1 MSFEVSKI
9 LLAFLVL
16 INPLAAL
23 TIYLDATA
31 DYTRAERRAVARI
44 CAISVFIIMVIFTLT
59 GQYILKGLGISI
71 GAFQVAGGLLV
82 FMIALSLIN
91 NSNKPIKPK
100 VGIEE
105 NAALQTS
112 NKSSIGVVP
121 LAMPMVIGPG
131 GISTVVIYA
140 SSSQTYIH
148 TLSIIAASLIIS
160 IICYLTLR
168 AGNQVSRYLGNTGKR
183 VSAHCLPPPAWRS
196 LKAGRMPRYR

>member
-121 LAMPMVIGPG
+121 LAMPMVMAPA
-131 GISTVVIYA
+131 VF
-140 SSSQTYIH
+140 
-148 TLSIIAASLIIS
+148 
-160 IICYLTLR
+160 
-168 AGNQVSRYLGNTGKR
+168 
-183 VSAHCLPPPAWRS
+183 PPW
-196 LKAGRMPRYR
+196 